1 MKGAF
6 MLQTHNSVHYGKFGS
21 GGAILRAYNGEALED
36 AEIVARCPSVFAEAK
51 HDSRSERYTYLPTRD
66 LLAGLRK
73 EGFFPVEVRQG
84 GSRDEVKRGFTKHL
98 IRLRRDPAQLRPEST
113 EVVLINSHDGTSSY
127 QLMHGIF
134 RMICSN
140 GLISGDFDGV
150 RVGHRGDILSD
161 VIEASYTVINESERV
176 QPLIEDWSHT
186 TLAPSEQIA
195 FATAAKELRLES
207 DAEIRPE
214 RVIQARRREDVGDDL
229 WRVFN
234 RAQENLVRGGIAYDT
249 RDANNRRVHRHVRE
263 AKSIDS
269 NVKLNRALWTL
280 AAEMAKIKG
289 VAIAA

>member
-1 MKGAF
+1 MET
-6 MLQTHNSVHYGKFGS
+6 LNNHSRYGKFGS
-21 GGAILRAYNGEALED
+21 GGSILRAYGNQPLED
-36 AEIVARCPSVFAEAK
+36 AEIIARCPSVFADQAHE
-51 HDSRSERYTYLPTRD
+51 SRSESYSYLPTVQ
-66 LLAGLRK
+66 LLSGLRT

-98 IRLRRDPAQLRPEST
+98 IRLRRDLDVLADHKT

-150 RVGHRGDILSD
+150 KVGHRGNILDD
-161 VIEASYTVINESERV
+161 VINASYTVVNESEKIV
-176 QPLIEDWSHT
+176 PLIEDWSHL
-186 TLAPSEQIA
+186 TLDRNEQTA
-195 FATAAKELRLES
+195 FATAAKELRLDA

-214 RVIQARRREDVGDDL
+214 TIIKVRRQADVGDDL

-234 RAQENLVRGGIAYDT
+234 RAQENLVRGGIPYDT
-249 RDANNRRVHRHVRE
+249 RDANNYRVHRHVRE

-289 VAIAA
+289 VALAA